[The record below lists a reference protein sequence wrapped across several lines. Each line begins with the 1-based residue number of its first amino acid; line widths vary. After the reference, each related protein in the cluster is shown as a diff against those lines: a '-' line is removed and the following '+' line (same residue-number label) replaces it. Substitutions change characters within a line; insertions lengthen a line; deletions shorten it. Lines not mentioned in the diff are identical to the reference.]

1 VSRAVRFLRCPLS
14 TLSISNS
21 SNLWPVSR
29 AATTH
34 RGRFPLPDHVSD
46 GARGLQY
53 LGRTFGYL
61 RRGARSVIDSASG
74 GALVGSL
81 ISTRFNF
88 AKRLS
93 NSRFSET
100 ILSDRIFVSSSW
112 SIQSSSNCIAARF
125 DLCMAFL
132 VTVRLETINRS
143 LDKSLC
149 RRHIEMG
156 QSLHRRA
163 RRQSF
168 VSDDDQLQLGLASSS
183 KSQDHLC
190 NPASSPIY
198 ID

>member
-1 VSRAVRFLRCPLS
+1 MSRVARFLRSSFS

-29 AATTH
+29 AATSH

-46 GARGLQY
+46 GASGLQY

-61 RRGARSVIDSASG
+61 RRGARSVIDSGSG

-93 NSRFSET
+93 KSRFSAT

-125 DLCMAFL
+125 DLRMAFL

-143 LDKSLC
+143 LGTSSC
-149 RRHIEMG
+149 RRHIEMS
-156 QSLHRRA
+156 QSLRRRA

-168 VSDDDQLQLGLASSS
+168 VSEDDQPQLGLASSS
-183 KSQDHLC
+183 KSQNHLC
-190 NPASSPIY
+190 DPGCSHY
-198 ID
+198 I